1 MNIHLTE
8 MKETNIN
15 KLDEIFNSFLYN
27 NKDFI
32 THDINNF
39 NYMSVNE
46 KRYHIVP
53 FKHDKFIWHSNII
66 LFKKCTIDEEKPLEY
81 IYTIKL
87 PNSNYVYSKQYLIN
101 INDCSY
107 LNENA
112 INKLKKLIGFIFN
125 FFPDDDILM
134 NTYYNMIKSC
144 LHIFV
149 YSKKYKSE
157 LNIVFKDM
165 IPYENA
171 DKSDNNTYTKQEL
184 LTLLNKDV

>member
-1 MNIHLTE
+1 M
-8 MKETNIN
+8 
-15 KLDEIFNSFLYN
+15 
-27 NKDFI
+27 
-32 THDINNF
+32 
-39 NYMSVNE
+39 
-46 KRYHIVP
+46 
-53 FKHDKFIWHSNII
+53 
-66 LFKKCTIDEEKPLEY
+66 
-81 IYTIKL
+81 
-87 PNSNYVYSKQYLIN
+87 IN

-125 FFPDDDILM
+125 FFPDDDDILM
-134 NTYYNMIKSC
+134 NTYYNMIKSR

-165 IPYENA
+165 IPYENT